1 MLIVKIVLTAILL
14 LGIVNPAL
22 SIKLTESW
30 KFNRKPPSERV
41 YKITRLYSAIAIVI
55 VWVLL

>member
-1 MLIVKIVLTAILL
+1 MFIVKIVLTAILL
-14 LGIVNPAL
+14 LGVVNPAL

>member
-14 LGIVNPAL
+14 LGVVNPAL

-41 YKITRLYSAIAIVI
+41 FKITRLYSALAIVI

>member
-14 LGIVNPAL
+14 LGVVNPAL

>member
-14 LGIVNPAL
+14 LGIINPAL
-22 SIKLTESW
+22 SIKLTEAW

-41 YKITRLYSAIAIVI
+41 YKITRIYSAVAIMI
-55 VWVLL
+55 VWIFL

>member
-14 LGIVNPAL
+14 LGVVNPAL

-41 YKITRLYSAIAIVI
+41 YRITRLYSAIAIVI

>member
-1 MLIVKIVLTAILL
+1 MLIVKVVLTAVLL

-30 KFNRKPPSERV
+30 KFNRKPPTDRV
-41 YKITRLYSAIAIVI
+41 FKITRLYSAVAIVI

>member
-14 LGIVNPAL
+14 LGVVNPAL

-30 KFNRKPPSERV
+30 KFNRKPPTARV
-41 YKITRLYSAIAIVI
+41 YKITRIYSAIAILI